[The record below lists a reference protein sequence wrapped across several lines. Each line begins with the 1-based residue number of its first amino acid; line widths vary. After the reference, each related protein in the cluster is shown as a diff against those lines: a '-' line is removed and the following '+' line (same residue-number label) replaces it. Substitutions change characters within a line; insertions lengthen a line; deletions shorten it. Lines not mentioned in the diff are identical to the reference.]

1 MDTASYVSRQVR
13 VAAVIVGILGV
24 WGALIPFVGPS
35 FGYGM
40 GTTSPGSGPRV
51 T

>member
-1 MDTASYVSRQVR
+1 MIVRSHASGQGRLVGGLIF
-13 VAAVIVGILGV
+13 VAGL

-40 GTTSPGSGPRV
+40 GRRAPGTGVKV